1 MGNPVVR
8 WQIVTPDA
16 ENVAAFYKKLFGWSI
31 SANNALG
38 YREVA
43 TEAPGGIDGGIWPA
57 PPEAHTFVQLFVQ
70 VEDVDDAIRRAQ
82 EMGATVI
89 VPRSPLPDG
98 DTIAILR
105 DPAGLPFGL
114 LSTAP
119 H

>member
-16 ENVAAFYKKLFGWSI
+16 DKVADFYRKLFGWTVSTQ
-31 SANNALG
+31 NALG

-43 TEAPGGIDGGIWPA
+43 TEATGGIDGGIWPA
-57 PPEAHTFVQLFVQ
+57 PPEAHTFVQLFMQ
-70 VEDVDDAIRRAQ
+70 VDDVDDAIRRAV

-114 LSTAP
+114 MSSAP
-119 H
+119 R